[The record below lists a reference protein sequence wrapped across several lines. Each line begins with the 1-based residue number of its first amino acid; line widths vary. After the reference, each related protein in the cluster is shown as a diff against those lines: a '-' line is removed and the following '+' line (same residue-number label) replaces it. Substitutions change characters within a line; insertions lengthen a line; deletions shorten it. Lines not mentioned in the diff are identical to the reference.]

1 MEKHK
6 TKNHK
11 ITQFNNTLLDEN
23 NETPETQE
31 NNETKSE
38 SSRSLYTTPSSSP
51 SLEPTQSSIKIPII
65 DNQLNKYSRTLDKGT
80 LDKKTTDK
88 VTEKDKEEVPNK
100 LSVKKVN
107 DELTNDLTFDS
118 IILNLKI
125 ISKLKPGYKLSVK
138 ENNTQENNNLSNVY
152 IDTSYLQYFYRMW
165 SDNSREQ
172 TTVFLEHLD
181 TEISKKIEELVCQEE
196 TNMFLNSKENIL
208 LNLSHNLNLSLVGLN
223 NLINTYNDDEY
234 IISKIEMIINNFE
247 LKIRKISSI
256 IKIN

>member
-6 TKNHK
+6 TKNNK
-11 ITQFNNTLLDEN
+11 VTQFNNTLLDEN
-23 NETPETQE
+23 NESPETQE

-65 DNQLNKYSRTLDKGT
+65 DNQLNKYSRTLDKGP
-80 LDKKTTDK
+80 TDK
-88 VTEKDKEEVPNK
+88 VSEKETE
-100 LSVKKVN
+100 KKVN

-138 ENNTQENNNLSNVY
+138 ENDTPENNLSNVY
-152 IDTSYLQYFYRMW
+152 IDTSYFQYFYRMW

-172 TTVFLEHLD
+172 TTSFLENLD
-181 TEISKKIEELVCQEE
+181 IEISKKIEELVCQEE

>member
-1 MEKHK
+1 MDKHK
-6 TKNHK
+6 TKNNK
-11 ITQFNNTLLDEN
+11 VTQFNNTLLDEN

-65 DNQLNKYSRTLDKGT
+65 DNQLNKYSRTLDKE
-80 LDKKTTDK
+80 KEKVNDK
-88 VTEKDKEEVPNK
+88 VSEKETE
-100 LSVKKVN
+100 KKVN
-107 DELTNDLTFDS
+107 NELTNDLTFDS

-138 ENNTQENNNLSNVY
+138 ENNDTRENNNLSNIY
-152 IDTSYLQYFYRMW
+152 IDTSYFQYFYRMW

-172 TTVFLEHLD
+172 TTSFLENLD
-181 TEISKKIEELVCQEE
+181 IEISKKIEELVRQEE

>member
-6 TKNHK
+6 TKNNK
-11 ITQFNNTLLDEN
+11 VTQFNNTLLDEN

-65 DNQLNKYSRTLDKGT
+65 DNQLNKYSRTLDKET
-80 LDKKTTDK
+80 AEKVSEKEKEKKI
-88 VTEKDKEEVPNK
+88 
-100 LSVKKVN
+100 N

-172 TTVFLEHLD
+172 TTVFLENLD
-181 TEISKKIEELVCQEE
+181 VEISKKIEELVCQEE

>member
-6 TKNHK
+6 TKNNK
-11 ITQFNNTLLDEN
+11 VTQFNNTLLDEN
-23 NETPETQE
+23 NEIPETQE

-51 SLEPTQSSIKIPII
+51 SLEPTPSSIKIPII
-65 DNQLNKYSRTLDKGT
+65 DNQLNKYSRTLNKET
-80 LDKKTTDK
+80 NEI
-88 VTEKDKEEVPNK
+88 VSEKETG
-100 LSVKKVN
+100 KKVN

-138 ENNTQENNNLSNVY
+138 ENNDTQENNNLSNIY
-152 IDTSYLQYFYRMW
+152 IDTSYLQYFYRML

-172 TTVFLEHLD
+172 TTVFLENLD
-181 TEISKKIEELVCQEE
+181 VEISKKIEELVCQEE

>member
-6 TKNHK
+6 TKNNK
-11 ITQFNNTLLDEN
+11 VTQFNNTLLDEN
-23 NETPETQE
+23 NETQN

-38 SSRSLYTTPSSSP
+38 SSRSLYNTPNSSP
-51 SLEPTQSSIKIPII
+51 SLEPTPSSIKIPII
-65 DNQLNKYSRTLDKGT
+65 DNQLNKYSRTLNKET
-80 LDKKTTDK
+80 
-88 VTEKDKEEVPNK
+88 TEKVSETETK
-100 LSVKKVN
+100 KKVN

-138 ENNTQENNNLSNVY
+138 ENNDIQENNNLSNVY
-152 IDTSYLQYFYRMW
+152 IDTSYFQYFYRMW

-172 TTVFLEHLD
+172 TTSFLENLD
-181 TEISKKIEELVCQEE
+181 IEISKKIEELVCQEE